1 MPVDAIISKLVGMA
15 ASKAGQ
21 QVADKLNN
29 TFLKSNVSPAQLES
43 WAESIDLIEL
53 GVNIAHD
60 ASRDDAYAG
69 GSTFGYLREVADKT
83 APDGGFIAGLGV
95 GIYSAFRGKSGK
107 KMYLQKLASWKKN
120 GFFKV
125 GDPAVT
131 YSVAPAGSKAAKV
144 LSGDLSVWESYQAS
158 KMNAQYVKPQ
168 AFGPVKMAQIAKAV
182 ITGKRIGIE
191 AGIVLLANE
200 QVVQLSSLV
209 NKPTVAVEK
218 AKDVNIMPGSSDAS
232 MWSKVLIPTREPE
245 EDTPPPPPPPVD
257 DDDDDA
263 NSQLAIIGIGAAA
276 LYFAAKKG

>member
-1 MPVDAIISKLVGMA
+1 MPAEAIISKLVGMA
-15 ASKAGQ
+15 AAKAGQ
-21 QVADKLNN
+21 KVANKLND
-29 TFLKSNVSPAQLES
+29 TFLKSNVTPAQLES
-43 WAESIDLIEL
+43 WAESVDLVEL

-60 ASRDDAYAG
+60 ASRDDGYAG

-83 APDGGFIAGLGV
+83 APDGGFIAGLAV
-95 GIYSAFRGKSGK
+95 GIYSAFGGKSGK
-107 KMYLQKLASWKKN
+107 KMWLGKLASWKKN

-168 AFGPVKMAQIAKAV
+168 AFGPEKMAQIAKAV

-191 AGIVLLANE
+191 AGIVLLANN
-200 QVVQLSSLV
+200 QVVQLSALV

-218 AKDVNIMPGSSDAS
+218 AKDVNIMPAASSS
-232 MWSKVLIPTREPE
+232 SLWSKVLIPSTARPE
-245 EDTPPPPPPPVD
+245 PPPPPPVD
-257 DDDDDA
+257 DEA
-263 NSQLAIIGIGAAA
+263 NRQLATIAIGAAA
-276 LYFAAKKG
+276 LYFAAKKA